1 MCSKNLTKTEKSAST
16 GLIGSEERA
25 PLSVNIV
32 LSDRCNYRCKFCFA
46 RFSENKRTFSHERIL
61 EIPCILV
68 RMGAS
73 KITVEGGEPF
83 LFPELLKKFLIEA
96 KRCGLTTMVIS
107 NGSLITREFLEEI
120 APYLDWLGLSV
131 DSPHEETEKKLG
143 RGFGNHVKKALQV
156 AQWCHELGIRLKVNS
171 VITRY
176 NVSDDLVG
184 LILEMRPERVKF
196 FQYLHIKG
204 SNDEFSEEL
213 TITEEE
219 FEDFV
224 RRHRILESYGIDIAF
239 EKNEDMRGSY
249 LMLMPDGRFF
259 NNNDGTY
266 HFTEHNI
273 FRAPEIALEEARWD
287 VERFLKRGG
296 LYDWKKEE
304 RK

>member
-1 MCSKNLTKTEKSAST
+1 MCSKIITKTEKSAST
-16 GLIGSEERA
+16 GVIGSEERA

-46 RFSENKRTFSHERIL
+46 RFSEDERTFSHGRIL
-61 EIPCILV
+61 EIPCILA
-68 RMGAS
+68 RMGTS

-83 LFPELLKKFLIEA
+83 LFPELLKKFLMES

-143 RGFGNHVKKALQV
+143 RGYGNHVKKALQV
-156 AQWCHELGIRLKVNS
+156 AKWCHDLDIRLKINS

-176 NVSDDLVG
+176 NVGDDLVDM
-184 LILEMRPERVKF
+184 ILSMRPERVKF

-204 SNDEFSEEL
+204 SNDEHSEEL
-213 TITEEE
+213 TISEKE
-219 FEDFV
+219 FEGFV
-224 RRHRILESYGIDIAF
+224 QRHRILESHSIDVAF
-239 EKNEDMRGSY
+239 EKNEDMQGSY

-259 NNNDGTY
+259 NNNDGRY
-266 HFTEHNI
+266 HFTEHSI
-273 FRAPEIALEEARWD
+273 FQDPERALEEARWD
-287 VERFLKRGG
+287 VEQFLKRGG

-304 RK
+304 RE